1 MKYIFGTKQKM
12 TQLFDEKGVVI
23 PVTAIQAGPIVL
35 TQVKTLEADGY
46 DALQFGFGTRKE
58 KNISRAQKGH
68 FKDLGMFSHVRE
80 TRLNGDETEAK
91 VGDKVTVDVFTEGDV
106 VGVQSVSKSKGF
118 QGVVKRHGFSGG
130 PRTHG
135 QKHNERSPG
144 SIGAGG
150 IQRVLKGI
158 RMAGRMGGDTVS
170 IKNVKIVKVDPVE
183 NIIYVKGAVP
193 GRPGTLIE
201 ITG

>member
-1 MKYIFGTKQKM
+1 M

-91 VGDKVTVDVFTEGDV
+91 VGYKVTVDVFSEGDI